1 MALTTPLSEVKDLK
15 DKRVLVVG
23 MARSGVAMVNF
34 LLEAGAQVTVSD
46 HKSRAELAPALEQ
59 IEGLPNLQFDLG
71 GHTPKTFLAQ
81 DLIVLSPGVPPNLKI
96 FDYAR
101 GNGVQVTGEF
111 EFATWFIKEPVI
123 AVTGTN
129 GKSTTC
135 KLIELFLKESGV
147 PVWLGGNFGEPLVEY
162 LRKVQRIANPVAP
175 VEGEDP
181 VPVEIQPKV
190 VVAEVSSFQLEHSE
204 RFNPQNIV
212 FTNLAENHQDRY
224 RSMEDY
230 VNAKRRIFANT
241 NQATT
246 SILNADDNAVV
257 ELARDPAVQRGRIF
271 YFSRKPQLEP
281 QIMTIGGAVCIGNEI
296 RVRTGP
302 DIETYTVKQMK
313 MRGKHSIDNIMA
325 ATLASREHGATHDAI
340 QKVVDTYPGMPH
352 RLEYVRRVGG
362 VEFFNDSKAT
372 NVHAVLRALDAFEEN
387 IIMIMGG
394 KDTNLSY
401 EALRDIVKRKVKTL
415 ILVGEAKERINRD
428 IGDFSETFLIGTFE
442 EAVLIAYQKSRIGD
456 IVLLSPGAS
465 SYDMFDSFEE
475 RGNYFKDIVRRFR

>member
-1 MALTTPLSEVKDLK
+1 MSQTPPISNLADLK

-23 MARSGVAMVNF
+23 LARSGVSMVHF
-34 LLEAGAQVTVSD
+34 LVENGAQVTVSD
-46 HKSRAELAPALEQ
+46 HKSKAELSPSLEL
-59 IEGLPNLQFDLG
+59 IDGLGVQLDLG
-71 GHTPKTFLAQ
+71 GHTPKTFVNQ

-101 GNGVQVTGEF
+101 SHGVVVTGEF
-111 EFATWFIKEPVI
+111 EFATWFIKEPVV

-135 KLIELFLKESGV
+135 KLTELFLKESGIKC
-147 PVWLGGNFGEPLVEY
+147 WLGGNFGEPLIEY
-162 LRKVQRIANPVAP
+162 LRKQKNEPDAKA
-175 VEGEDP
+175 
-181 VPVEIQPKV
+181 QV
-190 VVAEVSSFQLEHSE
+190 VVAEVSSFQLEHCE
-204 RFNPQNIV
+204 RFTPHNIV

-230 VNAKRRIFANT
+230 VNAKRRIFQNT

-271 YFSRKPQLEP
+271 YFSRKPALEP
-281 QIMTIGGAVCIGNEI
+281 QIMTIGGAVCIKDEI
-296 RVRTGP
+296 KVRTGP
-302 DIETYTVKQMK
+302 EIDTYTVRNMK

-325 ATLASREHGATHDAI
+325 ATLAAREHGASHEAI
-340 QKVVDTYPGMPH
+340 QRVVDTYPGMAH

-362 VEFFNDSKAT
+362 VEFYNDSKAT
-372 NVHAVLRALDAFEEN
+372 NVHAVLRALDAFDEN
-387 IIMIMGG
+387 IILIMGG

-401 EALRDIVKRKVKTL
+401 EALRDVVRRKVKNL

-442 EAVLIAYQKSRIGD
+442 EAVLIAYQKSRIND
-456 IVLLSPGAS
+456 TVLLSPGAS
-465 SYDMFDSFEE
+465 SFDMFDSYEE
-475 RGNYFKDIVRRFR
+475 RGNYYKEIVQRFR

>member
-1 MALTTPLSEVKDLK
+1 MNPISELKDLK

-23 MARSGVAMVNF
+23 LARSGVAMVHF
-34 LLEAGAQVTVSD
+34 LHENGAQVTVSD
-46 HKSRAELAPALEQ
+46 HKSKAELAPSLEQ
-59 IEGLPNLQFDLG
+59 VDGLGVQLDLG

-81 DLIVLSPGVPPNLKI
+81 DFIVLSPGVPPNLKI

-101 GNGVQVTGEF
+101 SHGVQVTGEF
-111 EFATWFIKEPVI
+111 EFATWFIKEPII

-135 KLIELFLKESGV
+135 KLIELFLSESGV
-147 PVWLGGNFGEPLVEY
+147 RCWLGGNFGEPMVEY
-162 LRKVQRIANPVAP
+162 LRKQSKA
-175 VEGEDP
+175 DP
-181 VPVEIQPKV
+181 ALPKNQV
-190 VVAEVSSFQLEHSE
+190 VVAEVSSFQLEHCE
-204 RFNPQNIV
+204 RFTPHNVV

-224 RSMEDY
+224 RTMEDY
-230 VNAKRRIFANT
+230 VNAKRRIFQNT

-281 QIMTIGGAVCIGNEI
+281 QIMTIGGAVTIKDEV

-302 DIETYTVKQMK
+302 DIEYYSVKNMK

-325 ATLASREHGATHDAI
+325 ASLAAREHGASHDGI
-340 QKVVDTYPGMPH
+340 QKVIDTFPGMAH

-372 NVHAVLRALDAFEEN
+372 NVHAVLRALDAFDEN
-387 IIMIMGG
+387 IILIMGG
-394 KDTNLSY
+394 KDTNLNY
-401 EALRDIVKRKVKTL
+401 ESLRDVVRRKVKNL

-428 IGDFSETFLIGTFE
+428 IGDYSETFLIGTFE
-442 EAVLIAYQKSRIGD
+442 EAVLIAYQKSRIAD
-456 IVLLSPGAS
+456 VVLLSPGAS
-465 SYDMFDSFEE
+465 SFDMFDSYEE
-475 RGNYFKDIVRRFR
+475 RGNYFKDIVKRFK

>member
-1 MALTTPLSEVKDLK
+1 VNDLK

-23 MARSGVAMVNF
+23 LARSGVSMVNF
-34 LLEAGAQVTVSD
+34 LVDHGAQVTVSD
-46 HKSRAELAPALEQ
+46 HKSKAELTPALEQ
-59 IEGLPNLQFDLG
+59 IEGLANLQYDLG
-71 GHTPKTFLAQ
+71 GHTPKVFLQQ

-101 GNGVQVTGEF
+101 SHGVTVTGEF
-111 EFATWFIKEPVI
+111 EFASWFIKEPII

-135 KLIELFLKESGV
+135 KLTELFLKESGKN
-147 PVWLGGNFGEPLVEY
+147 VWLGGNYGEPLIEY
-162 LRKVQRIANPVAP
+162 VRKVSK
-175 VEGEDP
+175 GEKYD
-181 VPVEIQPKV
+181 VL
-190 VVAEVSSFQLEHSE
+190 VAEVSSFQLEHCE
-204 RFNPQNIV
+204 RFTPQNVI

-230 VNAKRRIFANT
+230 VNAKRRIFQNT

-281 QIMTIGGAVCIGNEI
+281 QIMTIGGAVCVKDEI

-302 DIETYTVKQMK
+302 EIEYFTVKAMK

-325 ATLASREHGATHDAI
+325 ASLAAREHGATHDAI
-340 QKVVDTYPGMPH
+340 QRVVETYPGMPH

-372 NVHAVLRALDAFEEN
+372 NVHAVMRALDAFDEN
-387 IIMIMGG
+387 IILIMGG

-401 EALRDIVKRKVKTL
+401 EPLREVVRRKVKNL
-415 ILVGEAKERINRD
+415 ILVGEAKERMNRD
-428 IGDFSETFLIGTFE
+428 LGDYSETFLIGTFE

-465 SYDMFDSFEE
+465 SFDMFDSYEE
-475 RGNYFKDIVRRFR
+475 RGNYYKELVNRFR

>member
-1 MALTTPLSEVKDLK
+1 MAPLSEVKDLK

-23 MARSGVAMVNF
+23 MARSGVSMVNF
-34 LLEAGAQVTVSD
+34 LLEAGALVTVSD

-59 IEGLPNLQFDLG
+59 IEGKPNLQFDLG

-81 DLIVLSPGVPPNLKI
+81 DLIILSPGVPPNLKI

-111 EFATWFIKEPVI
+111 EFSTWFIKEPVI

-135 KLIELFLKESGV
+135 KLIELFLTESGV
-147 PVWLGGNFGEPLVEY
+147 PTWLGGNFGEPLVEY
-162 LRKVQRIANPVAP
+162 LRKLQNLTPEEAR
-175 VEGEDP
+175 
-181 VPVEIQPKV
+181 PKV

-204 RFNPQNIV
+204 RFTPQNIV

-230 VNAKRRIFANT
+230 VNAKRRIFQNT

-281 QIMTIGGAVCIGNEI
+281 QIMTIGGAVCIKDEV

-302 DIETYTVKQMK
+302 DIENYTVKKMK

-325 ATLASREHGATHDAI
+325 ASLAAREHGATHDAI
-340 QKVVDTYPGMPH
+340 QRVIDTYPGMPH

-475 RGNYFKDIVRRFR
+475 RGNYFKEIVKRFK